1 MSHPKGSTIFGDNV
15 PRASS
20 KQMAAAKKRVKA
32 SEAGTKP
39 YKKKSTMKKAAKKT
53 MAAPKPAAKKA
64 APKKAA
70 AKPAAKMTYGR
81 GRNKSTPSAKA
92 MATAKKAAPKKRRR
106 MRGPKR

>member
-1 MSHPKGSTIFGDNV
+1 MSHPKGGNMFGNA
-15 PRASS
+15 PSAT
-20 KQMAAAKKRVKA
+20 KAQMAAAKKRVKA
-32 SEAGTKP
+32 SEAGMEP
-39 YKKKSTMKKAAKKT
+39 YKKKSAAKKAAPKK
-53 MAAPKPAAKKA
+53 AATPKPTAKKA